1 MASRRGGGDA
11 AAGPL
16 AGAHIHPWVSAPP
29 SSGSVSVT
37 VALVVRLA
45 HPDLAVRRRAP
56 HGRVVRQRKEE
67 LAQLTWA
74 VSRRGELS
82 SSSTARAPRG
92 GTSRIVPTTE

>member
-11 AAGPL
+11 AEGPL
-16 AGAHIHPWVSAPP
+16 ASAHIHPWVSAPP

-56 HGRVVRQRKEE
+56 HGRVVRQRKEG
-67 LAQLTWA
+67 LARPTCAASQ
-74 VSRRGELS
+74 RGELS
-82 SSSTARAPRG
+82 SSSRARAPRG
-92 GTSRIVPTTE
+92 GASGTVPTIE